1 MKVMTISIATQK
13 GGTGKTTTS
22 INLAKG
28 LSHRGKRVLLVDMDS
43 QANSSKVLLPDYQ
56 KIPKEDTLYQTISLQ
71 SDYLP
76 VHEANM
82 ENIYVAPSHILMSQ
96 TDMELMTAKDHR
108 EERLKKALDTV
119 KDDFDHIIIDC
130 PPALG
135 WLSLNAFT
143 ASDGLIIVVIPGYF
157 ELDSLVQINKVLVEV
172 KEYFNPDLNL
182 LGYLFNMSDNTVNS
196 STSLKILRQTY
207 TDQVFKAVLPRQTA
221 VRDAHFERT
230 DIFSTQPDSAYSKS
244 FNKFIDEL
252 NI

>member
-1 MKVMTISIATQK
+1 MTISIATQK

-43 QANSSKVLLPDYQ
+43 QANSSKVLLPEYQ
-56 KIPKEDTLYQTISLQ
+56 QIPKEATLYQTINLQ
-71 SDYLP
+71 STYLP
-76 VHEANM
+76 IHKANM
-82 ENIYVAPSHILMSQ
+82 ENIFVSPSHILMSE

-108 EERLKKALDTV
+108 EERLKKALEAA

-157 ELDSLVQINKVLVEV
+157 ELDSLVQLNKVLAEV
-172 KEYFNPDLNL
+172 REYFNPDLNL

-196 STSLKILRQTY
+196 STSLRILRQTY
-207 TDQVFKAVLPRQTA
+207 TDQVFKALLPRQTA
-221 VRDAHFERT
+221 VRDAHFERA
-230 DIFSTQPDSAYSKS
+230 DIFTTQPDSAYAKS

-252 NI
+252 SI

>member
-1 MKVMTISIATQK
+1 MIISIATQK

-43 QANSSKVLLPDYQ
+43 QANSSKVLLDNYQ
-56 KIPKEDTLYQTISLQ
+56 KIPKHETLFTTINEQSLDIPIHQ
-71 SDYLP
+71 
-76 VHEANM
+76 ANM
-82 ENIYVAPSHILMSQ
+82 ENIYVAPSHILMSE

-108 EERLKKALDTV
+108 EERLKKALDGV
-119 KDDFDHIIIDC
+119 VGEFDHVIIDC

-157 ELDSLVQINKVLVEV
+157 ELDSLVQINKVFAEV
-172 KEYFNPDLNL
+172 REYFNPDLDL
-182 LGYLFNMSDNTVNS
+182 LGYLFNMSDSTVNS
-196 STSLKILRQTY
+196 RTSLKILRQTY
-207 TDQVFKAVLPRQTA
+207 TDLVFKSVLPRQTA

-230 DIFSTQPDSAYSKS
+230 DIFSTQPDKAYAKA

-252 NI
+252 GL